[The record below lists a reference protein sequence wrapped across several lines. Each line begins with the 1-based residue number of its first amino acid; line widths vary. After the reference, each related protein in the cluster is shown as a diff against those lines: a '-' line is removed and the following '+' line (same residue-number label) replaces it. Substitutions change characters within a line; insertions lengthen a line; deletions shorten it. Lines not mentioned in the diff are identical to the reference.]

1 MNSPQSVQLVS
12 GTNRLRRTACWGAFC
27 LLAIGCLAPF
37 SWADSPLLTP
47 EATVTEPL
55 ASTPDSAST
64 SEPTTTEEVETNK
77 QANSWE
83 EIIWDKS
90 GSWTAPEGLSNTL
103 QVMIM
108 ISVLSLA
115 PAILLMTTCFIRVVV
130 VLGILRQALGTAQL
144 PPTQVLTSLAV
155 FISLLVMSPIWKE
168 VHETALKP
176 YSEKQIDG
184 QEAWRRG
191 KRPLVHFMGKQ
202 IDMAGNTDDVWLF
215 YDYLPSD
222 NSESLAE
229 DHKLPETYDE
239 IPLQVLLP
247 AYVLSELKTAFLIG
261 FQIFLPFLVLDLVV
275 ASVTISMGMLMV
287 PPAMISLPFKLLL
300 FVLVDGWH
308 LVVGML
314 MESLTWMT

>member
-1 MNSPQSVQLVS
+1 MKQPVSLPPLRNKTRALAGWPLVVLCS
-12 GTNRLRRTACWGAFC
+12 LAC
-27 LLAIGCLAPF
+27 LQ
-37 SWADSPLLTP
+37 
-47 EATVTEPL
+47 
-55 ASTPDSAST
+55 SASLADVTPT
-64 SEPTTTEEVETNK
+64 STSAIDK
-77 QANSWE
+77 NSTLPA
-83 EIIWDKS
+83 
-90 GSWTAPEGLSNTL
+90 TAPGSIEAAIDGDDQTSPAQPNPSWDESLWEQSSRWTTPAGLTNSI
-103 QVMIM
+103 QVMLM
-108 ISVLSLA
+108 LSVLSLA
-115 PAILLMTTCFIRVVV
+115 PAILLMTTCFVRVVV

-155 FISLLVMSPIWKE
+155 FISLLVMSPVWKE
-168 VHETALKP
+168 VHETAIQP
-176 YSEKQIDG
+176 YSEKTIDG

-215 YDYLPSD
+215 YDYLPA
-222 NSESLAE
+222 NSTSLADQQE
-229 DHKLPETYDE
+229 LPETYDE
-239 IPLQVLLP
+239 IPIQVLLP

-314 MESLTWMT
+314 MQSLT

>member
-1 MNSPQSVQLVS
+1 M
-12 GTNRLRRTACWGAFC
+12 TCWGSFC
-27 LLAIGCLAPF
+27 LLTLACVVPV
-37 SWADSPLLTP
+37 SWADSPVVSSEAGVQDPVATAPGTGPVDPATTP
-47 EATVTEPL
+47 
-55 ASTPDSAST
+55 SSPDSAVNEKT
-64 SEPTTTEEVETNK
+64 G
-77 QANSWE
+77 SWE

-90 GSWTAPEGLSNTL
+90 STWTAPAGLSNTL
-103 QVMIM
+103 QIMIM

-215 YDYLPSD
+215 YDYLPAD
-222 NSESLAE
+222 TTTTDDSEILSQRQQE
-229 DHKLPETYDE
+229 LPDTYDE

-314 MESLTWMT
+314 MESLTWMG

>member
-1 MNSPQSVQLVS
+1 MNSPQTGQRVADA
-12 GTNRLRRTACWGAFC
+12 NRLTRLACWGVFC
-27 LLAIGCLAPF
+27 LLTIACLAPD
-37 SWADSPLLTP
+37 SWADSPTTTL
-47 EATVTEPL
+47 ESTVTEPL
-55 ASTPDSAST
+55 TSVPATDSTPGPAASNDG
-64 SEPTTTEEVETNK
+64 TNK

-90 GSWTAPEGLSNTL
+90 SSWTAPEGLSNTV

-229 DHKLPETYDE
+229 DNELPETYDE

-314 MESLTWMT
+314 MESLTWMA

>member
-1 MNSPQSVQLVS
+1 M
-12 GTNRLRRTACWGAFC
+12 ACWGVFC
-27 LLAIGCLAPF
+27 LLTLACLAPV
-37 SWADSPLLTP
+37 SWAEPPGLSDEAAGDSSLATTP
-47 EATVTEPL
+47 VADPPQ
-55 ASTPDSAST
+55 TPVADDSA
-64 SEPTTTEEVETNK
+64 TNGK
-77 QANSWE
+77 TNSWE

-90 GSWTAPEGLSNTL
+90 SSWTAPSGLSNTL

-155 FISLLVMSPIWKE
+155 FISILVMSPIWKE
-168 VHETALKP
+168 VHDTALQP

-215 YDYLPSD
+215 YDYLPANTANAD
-222 NSESLAE
+222 DPESLS
-229 DHKLPETYDE
+229 DKQDLPDTYDE

-314 MESLTWMT
+314 MESLTWMA

>member
-1 MNSPQSVQLVS
+1 M
-12 GTNRLRRTACWGAFC
+12 ACWGVFC
-27 LLAIGCLAPF
+27 LLTLACLVPA
-37 SWADSPLLTP
+37 SWAEPPVPASD
-47 EATVTEPL
+47 AAVTDPL
-55 ASTPDSAST
+55 ATTAVPDPPQTASSQDAAINEKT
-64 SEPTTTEEVETNK
+64 G
-77 QANSWE
+77 SWE

-90 GSWTAPEGLSNTL
+90 SSWTAPSGLSNTL

-155 FISLLVMSPIWKE
+155 FISILVMSPIWKE
-168 VHETALKP
+168 VHDTALKP

-215 YDYLPSD
+215 YDYLPAN
-222 NSESLAE
+222 NSESLS
-229 DHKLPETYDE
+229 DKQDLPDTYDE

-314 MESLTWMT
+314 MESLTWMA